1 MKNNF
6 CLLLIMMIVLGSGGF
21 AVAQP
26 PKVPRIGI
34 LVSAGDPS
42 GPLRIVEAF
51 RKGLRELG
59 YDEGKNIL
67 IEYRYGLGKLDRIPS
82 LVAELVQ
89 AKVDVLVVSSLV
101 GIRAAKQATKSIP
114 IVMLAS
120 IDPVGNGIVESLAR
134 PGGNITGLALLTRE
148 LSAKRVELL
157 KEVIPGI
164 SRVAIL
170 WDAAAPGPALAFK
183 EYEAAAQ
190 AFKLRLLSLE
200 VRDPNPDFKG
210 AFQAAAKSR
219 AGALIV
225 VSDPLIIK
233 NRKQIVGLAAKNR
246 LALMYE
252 TSRFVEDGGL
262 VSYSASDLDQW
273 SRAAVFVDKILRG
286 RKPADLPVEQPMKFE
301 FVINLKTAKQL
312 GLTIPQWTLMKADK
326 VIK

>member
-1 MKNNF
+1 MSKKIIGLALSAV
-6 CLLLIMMIVLGSGGF
+6 LLALSF
-21 AVAQP
+21 PAEAQP

-42 GPLRIVEAF
+42 GPSRIVEAF

-59 YDEGKNIL
+59 YVEGKNIL

>member
-1 MKNNF
+1 M
-6 CLLLIMMIVLGSGGF
+6 
-21 AVAQP
+21 AQP

-59 YDEGKNIL
+59 YVEGKNIL

-210 AFQAAAKSR
+210 AFHAAAKSR

-273 SRAAVFVDKILRG
+273 SRAAVFVDKILKG